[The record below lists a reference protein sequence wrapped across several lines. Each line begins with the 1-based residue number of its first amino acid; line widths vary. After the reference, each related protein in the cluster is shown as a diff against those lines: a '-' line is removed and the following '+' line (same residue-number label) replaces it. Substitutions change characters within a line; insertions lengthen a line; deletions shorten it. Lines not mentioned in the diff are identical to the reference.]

1 MDYIGVAEMQFVHAK
16 HIDKG
21 ICKANQIGSKDERA
35 AAPGGHNNGV
45 MQRAADGCIVI
56 LGHGGEKNT
65 LSGTQEDKERQ
76 LHEAVQVRNIL
87 AGSQ

>member
-1 MDYIGVAEMQFVHAK
+1 MQSTHARNT
-16 HIDKG
+16 DRG
-21 ICKANQIGSKDERA
+21 IHKANQIGSKDERA

-65 LSGTQEDKERQ
+65 LSGTQEDKERH
-76 LHEAVQVRNIL
+76 LSEAVQVRNIL
-87 AGSQ
+87 LGSQ

>member
-16 HIDKG
+16 HVDKG

-45 MQRAADGCIVI
+45 TQRAADGCIAIVR
-56 LGHGGEKNT
+56 HGGEKET
-65 LSGTQEDKERQ
+65 LSGAQEDKERH
-76 LHEAVQVRNIL
+76 LSEAVHV
-87 AGSQ
+87 